1 MKFNIERPLAITM
14 WDFSWLERRWSGA
27 GFEDWNLV
35 LDDLKSRGYDA
46 IRIDAYP
53 HLLAVGPEREWTLKP
68 EWNQQVWGA
77 PALTRISN
85 IKNNLIDFV
94 SLCKEKSIM
103 VGLSTW
109 FREDIDNTRMN
120 ISSAHDHA
128 NIWINVLNC
137 LETVGLLDTILYVDL
152 CNEFPLDCWAPFLRK
167 DIKDSDLKNKSYL
180 LGSAELTKWMK
191 DSVEEVRASYPDLK
205 YTYSFCSFEEMFR
218 QDVSF
223 LDFLEPHI
231 WMATVS
237 EFYEKVG
244 YNFERFDSI
253 GYDNLALYGEE
264 TYRSNPQ
271 YWQKKL
277 SDAINR
283 VAQWSKDTKKPLIT
297 TECWGIVDYKDWPLL
312 DWNWEKELCEFGV
325 KCASSTGRWVSI
337 SSSNFCEP
345 QFVGMWRDINWHS
358 EITDVIHNGAL
369 PEIE

>member
-35 LDDLKSRGYDA
+35 LDDLKARGYDA

-94 SLCKEKSIM
+94 SLCKEKGIM

-120 ISSAHDHA
+120 ISFAHDHA
-128 NIWINVLNC
+128 KIWINVLGC
-137 LETVGLLDTILYVDL
+137 LEAAGLLDTILYVDL

-167 DIKDSDLKNKSYL
+167 DIKDSDLKNGSYL

-191 DSVEEVRASYPDLK
+191 DSVEEVRASYPDLN
-205 YTYSFCSFEEMFR
+205 YTYASHVQHTGWQSFTASG
-218 QDVSF
+218 
-223 LDFLEPHI
+223 
-231 WMATVS
+231 T
-237 EFYEKVG
+237 
-244 YNFERFDSI
+244 
-253 GYDNLALYGEE
+253 LYGTTGKSLRDEAVQIKLTGNVPSGAVI
-264 TYRSNPQ
+264 TYQTYVQNMR
-271 YWQKKL
+271 WQK
-277 SDAINR
+277 A
-283 VAQWSKDTKKPLIT
+283 
-297 TECWGIVDYKDWPLL
+297 
-312 DWNWEKELCEFGV
+312 
-325 KCASSTGRWVSI
+325 VS
-337 SSSNFCEP
+337 
-345 QFVGMWRDINWHS
+345 
-358 EITDVIHNGAL
+358 NGAIAGTIGKSLRLEAFRITLKNLSGYEVKYRAYVQSKGWL
-369 PEIE
+369 PWQTSANCTDISKADIAGTTGKSLRIEAIEVQIVKVN